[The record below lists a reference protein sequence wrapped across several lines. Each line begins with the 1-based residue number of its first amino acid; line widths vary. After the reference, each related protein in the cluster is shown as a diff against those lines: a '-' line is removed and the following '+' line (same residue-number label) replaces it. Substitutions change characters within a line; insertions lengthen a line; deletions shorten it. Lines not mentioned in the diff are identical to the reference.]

1 MTEKNGILRKS
12 LIFLMIISMLLTLL
26 SVPAAAKS
34 KVRLSKTK
42 LTITEGKSTTIKLT
56 GTSKKAKWSVSGKK
70 LVTIKT
76 SGTKKHKAVIK
87 AEDKEG
93 TCYVKVK
100 AGRKTLKCKITV
112 KPAKQPEPDP
122 EPEPIPEPDP
132 FTKAVTDTSVSML
145 KYLSANENDKTRNIL
160 ISPDSIL
167 TAMAMTENGA
177 ENNTLLEMETA
188 FGGMHVDEFSQKLSD
203 LNKHLT
209 ESKFVSYH
217 IANSIWY
224 KDNED
229 DIKVKESFIQKNKD
243 LFDAEI
249 CREPF
254 TPETVEKINNWVD
267 QKTEGM
273 IKKIIDDL
281 SKDTVMLLIN
291 AIAFEGEWAEQY
303 DEHHVSEQPFK
314 NDDGTEQK
322 TVSMLDGI
330 ENTYVNIGGADGF
343 IKYYKGGEIAFL
355 GLETPAGKTVDEFI
369 QNLSGNDFVEG
380 YYRRSHQYDVITK
393 MPEFTYDYDESLVDT
408 MKFLGIHSA
417 FNELGYPAAD
427 FTGIAPPEQPLEI
440 SDVLHK
446 THIELDRNGTKAAA
460 VTAVIMDKAA
470 SVPKQKD
477 KINVNLDHP
486 FVYAIIDT
494 KTGIPLFIGTVKTV

>member
-87 AEDKEG
+87 ARDKEG
-93 TCYVKVK
+93 NCYVKVK
-100 AGRKTLKCKITV
+100 AGKKTLKCRITV
-112 KPAKQPEPDP
+112 KASKKPDP
-122 EPEPIPEPDP
+122 EPEPIPDPDP
-132 FTKAVTDTSVSML
+132 FTKAVTDTSISML

-243 LFDAEI
+243 LFDAET
-249 CREPF
+249 RKEPF
-254 TPETVEKINNWVD
+254 TPETVEKINSWVD

-393 MPEFTYDYDESLVDT
+393 MPEFTYDYDTSLVNT
-408 MKFLGIHSA
+408 LQYLGIHDA
-417 FNELGYPAAD
+417 FDDYAAD
-427 FTGIAPPEQPLEI
+427 FSGITPKEEQPLVI

-460 VTAVIMDKAA
+460 VTAVIMEKAA
-470 SVPKQKD
+470 SVPEQKD